1 MCSYYSTGS
10 HKVMKTILRGS
21 SWPIMFAFET
31 YYIITQQLPCY
42 IIYLSC
48 VSNIGL
54 HFINSTCIQESVFNF
69 MDIISINPALIDILT
84 DDPNLK
90 LVAWANLS
98 FNLLFSLNI
107 INSDT
112 GNNYLMQAAGTLFI
126 GYVLWW
132 TTPVISIPASA
143 MAMVYVIL
151 YIAYKS
157 VNCPYIAPPTEET
170 IKKRPLCHWV
180 CAYDIAHYVLL
191 GAYLWRRST
200 QGIL

>member
-1 MCSYYSTGS
+1 MYSYYSTGS
-10 HKVMKTILRGS
+10 QDMKTILRGS

-54 HFINSTCIQESVFNF
+54 HFINSTCIQEHFFNF
-69 MDIISINPALIDILT
+69 LDIISINPALIDILT
-84 DDPNLK
+84 DVPHLK

-112 GNNYLMQAAGTLFI
+112 GNNYLMQATGTLFI
-126 GYVLWW
+126 GYALWL
-132 TTPVISIPASA
+132 TTPIISIPAAA

-157 VNCPYIAPPTEET
+157 VACPYVAPPTEET
-170 IKKRPLCHWV
+170 IKKRPLYHWV
-180 CAYDIAHYVLL
+180 CAYDLAHYVLL
-191 GAYLWRRST
+191 CAYLWRRYT